1 VVDPGRDQDRLER
14 FRCRQQQIRRLAKD
28 PVARGSANVPVPQSG
43 PAPYHRGVSLDSRCQ
58 VIEQG
63 AERADVERREPLPA
77 FYGHAGQQR
86 KNRCLGL
93 APRCRGKKQD
103 VVAGVDWPY
112 GLKLGRAKV
121 GPPESVDDMVP
132 ERRVELL
139 EGVHGSNATSS
150 TDDAAAVARSAGVI
164 SRWSRVGA

>member
-1 VVDPGRDQDRLER
+1 MVDPGRDQDRLER
-14 FRCRQQQIRRLAKD
+14 FRRRQQQIRGLAKD
-28 PVARGSANVPVPQSG
+28 AVARGGADIPVPQSG
-43 PAPYHRGVSLDSRCQ
+43 PASHHSGVSLDSRCK

-86 KNRCLGL
+86 KDRCLGL
-93 APRCRGKKQD
+93 APRCRGKKQN
-103 VVAGVDWPY
+103 VVAGLDRPY
-112 GLKLGRAKV
+112 GLKLGRAEVK
-121 GPPESVDDMVP
+121 PPESVDDVVL

-139 EGVHGSNATSS
+139 EGTHGSNATSS
-150 TDDAAAVARSAGVI
+150 TDNAAAVARSAGVI